1 MAPTTKTKSKATSA
15 SSFLEL
21 KAELAK
27 KEEEL
32 SKLKAAGQSTSIQ
45 GAKRS
50 EKKPS
55 VWARQN
61 KGVGSRAARDIELEA
76 VDRPTLE
83 SARAVLERKAK
94 IYDKLKKGKTGG
106 LSENQ
111 YSSLLVDFDSKPLD
125 AYESDS
131 DDVDESLTVPKP
143 PTHEEDPIVEYEDEF
158 GRIRTARRS
167 EVPRNLLP
175 PEPDEDEDIVIRNPV
190 NHFPVYTPSEDR
202 IAEIEKTFAED
213 NNPLNIHFNAT
224 KENRAMGAGF
234 YQFSADEE
242 TRRAQMEEF
251 KATRD
256 ETTISRQEAG
266 AVDLKPGEVE
276 GMRSGEVAKSRAMEK
291 RKREIE
297 ERRALIEAKRK
308 KVKVEGSAEPKP
320 PSETPA
326 AAPAPTQREQ
336 QSSFVADPFA
346 ALEAETPPQAPQKKG
361 KEKGKGK
368 GKSTEVDSFLAQ
380 LGKDLLASRTK

>member
-1 MAPTTKTKSKATSA
+1 MAPTTKKSKAISA

-27 KEEEL
+27 KEEEI
-32 SKLKAAGQSTSIQ
+32 SKLKAAGKSTAI
-45 GAKRS
+45 GGGPKRPD
-50 EKKPS
+50 KKPT

-76 VDRPTLE
+76 IDKPTLE

-111 YSSLLVDFDSKPLD
+111 YNSLLVDFDSKPIRT
-125 AYESDS
+125 YESDS
-131 DDVDESLTVPKP
+131 DDVDESLTIPKP
-143 PTHEEDPIVEYEDEF
+143 PDQGSDPMVEYEDEF

-190 NHFPVYTPSEDR
+190 NHFPVYMPSEDR
-202 IAEIEKTFAED
+202 VAEIEKTFAEE
-213 NNPLNIHFNAT
+213 NNPLNLHFNAT
-224 KENRAMGAGF
+224 KDNRAMGAGF

-242 TRRAQMEEF
+242 TRRAQMDELKTAREETLQ
-251 KATRD
+251 A
-256 ETTISRQEAG
+256 RQETG
-266 AVDLKPGEVE
+266 AVDIKAGEVE
-276 GMRSGEVAKSRAMEK
+276 GMQANEIARSRAVEK

-308 KVKVEGSAEPKP
+308 KVKAEGTEEPRP
-320 PSETPA
+320 PSAAQPVMQPA
-326 AAPAPTQREQ
+326 S
-336 QSSFVADPFA
+336 QSQTARDVSVGPFVA
-346 ALEAETPPQAPQKKG
+346 LEGHTAPSAKERAKKS
-361 KEKGKGK
+361 
-368 GKSTEVDSFLAQ
+368 KSQPTEADAFLAQ
-380 LGKDLLASRTK
+380 LEKDLLDSRRK